1 MSIIPADGVKALPLI
16 WKFLCEDYQKEGFL
30 TINVEPQIEERIK
43 TIVVHDKTELKP
55 DEVSFE
61 AKIIEE

>member
-1 MSIIPADGVKALPLI
+1 MSIIPADGVKALPLF
-16 WKFLCEDYQKEGFL
+16 WEFLCEDYQKEGFL

-43 TIVVHDKTELKP
+43 TIVVHDKSGLKP

>member
-16 WKFLCEDYQKEGFL
+16 WEFLCEDYQKRGFL
-30 TINVEPQIEERIK
+30 TINVEPQIEERTK
-43 TIVVHDKTELKP
+43 TIVVYDKSELKS
-55 DEVSFE
+55 DEISFE